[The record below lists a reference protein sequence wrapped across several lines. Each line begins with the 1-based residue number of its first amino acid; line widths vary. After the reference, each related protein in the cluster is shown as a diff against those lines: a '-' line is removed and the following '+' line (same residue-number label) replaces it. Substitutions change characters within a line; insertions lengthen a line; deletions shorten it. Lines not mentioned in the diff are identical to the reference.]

1 MKDYDAMGV
10 AFELERPEAAIAD
23 PGRIRIRQVSP
34 FLMRASQ
41 FFEKFIYKIN
51 YTPELVEVSLGRC
64 AICRKYNCYLTKHNI
79 PTPRVV

>member
-51 YTPELVEVSLGRC
+51 YTPE
-64 AICRKYNCYLTKHNI
+64 
-79 PTPRVV
+79 VV